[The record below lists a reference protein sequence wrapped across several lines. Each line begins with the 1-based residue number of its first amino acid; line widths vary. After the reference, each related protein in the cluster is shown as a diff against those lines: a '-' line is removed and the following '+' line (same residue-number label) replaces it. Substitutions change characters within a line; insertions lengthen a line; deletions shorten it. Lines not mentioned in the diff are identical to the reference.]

1 MANHSTR
8 VYENMV
14 EMLSSEHNP
23 TPMVRVSKAIGLEH
37 ASVYAKLEWYN
48 PFGAV
53 KDRVAANMV
62 RDAQEKGLLADG
74 QKLVEP
80 TSGNTGLGLAMMA
93 NVFGYSLYTPLSN
106 QIPPEKRT
114 MLRFFGAHVEE
125 LQDTLCPAPWA
136 PEGAIARAMELADR
150 PDFHMLNQYKNVSN
164 IDAHV
169 RTTGPEI
176 WRQTEGKVTHFVAGL
191 GTCGTI
197 TGNGRFLKS
206 KNPEVQVIA
215 VHPKPGH
222 NIPGVRSLVQLE
234 QTDLFKPDEYDA
246 IVEVDDKEAF
256 EMCLKLNREDSI
268 IAGPSAAMALCGALK
283 VVEDEP
289 DAVVVVIFPD
299 NAFKYVSSLEGFF
312 PEIRAE
318 RAPGQGGAPDP
329 KADQMKALI
338 ENARNPHTTLEVA
351 DLKGEMASGQAP
363 LVVDVRSAEIFGKQH
378 VRGAL
383 NLPTSELSG
392 ALDQLPTD
400 RNAPIVTVCNRGN
413 MSLTGMLVLNSLGF
427 TNVRSLN
434 GGTFGWAEEGG
445 AVDGTEA

>member
-1 MANHSTR
+1 MANYSTR

-14 EMLSSEHNP
+14 EMLSSAENP
-23 TPMVRVSKAIGLEH
+23 TPMVRVEKAIGFKH
-37 ASVYAKLEWYN
+37 AKVYAKLEWYN

-53 KDRVAANMV
+53 KDRVAANML
-62 RDAQEKGLLADG
+62 RDAQEKGLLSEG

-80 TSGNTGLGLAMMA
+80 TSGNTGLGLAMMS

-106 QIPPEKRT
+106 QIPPEKRA

-125 LQDTLCPAPWA
+125 LEDTLCPAPWA
-136 PEGAIARAMELADR
+136 PEGAIARAMELAER

-164 IDAHV
+164 IEAHE

-206 KNPEVQVIA
+206 KNPDVQIIA
-215 VHPKPGH
+215 AHPKPGH

-234 QTDLFKPDEYDA
+234 QTDLFKPEEYDA
-246 IVEVDDKEAF
+246 IVEVDDDEAF
-256 EMCLKLNREDSI
+256 QLCKKLNREDSI
-268 IAGPSAAMALCGALK
+268 IAGPSAAMALCAALK

-289 DAVVVVIFPD
+289 GVVVVVIFPD
-299 NAFKYVSSLEGFF
+299 NAFKYVSSLEGYF
-312 PEIRAE
+312 PDIRAQ
-318 RAPGQGGAPDP
+318 RGPGQDGAPDP
-329 KADQMKALI
+329 KAEQMKALI

-351 DLKGEMASGQAP
+351 DLKTELNSDHAP
-363 LVVDVRSAEIFGKQH
+363 LVVDVRSPEVYGKQH
-378 VRGAL
+378 IRGAL

-392 ALDQLPTD
+392 GAGLPED
-400 RNAPIVTVCNRGN
+400 RSAPIVTVCNRGN
-413 MSLTGMLVLNSLGF
+413 MSLTGMLVLNSLGY

-434 GGTFGWAEEGG
+434 GGTFGWADEGG
-445 AVDGTEA
+445 EVDGSET